1 MNYKIG
7 SGSGEILN
15 FLYSPWWISTKHD
28 FLPLHFFCHAF
39 SSSFS
44 VILFVKCF
52 FSSLF
57 VSISHRSGQLTG
69 LSLSSKVSLLWWN
82 CGCFRPCFIARMW
95 KYLRRILYI
104 KSTLI
109 FYFSRRKG
117 RGAIAPG
124 NSYPNSGSDKVPKEP
139 YFKSMQKI
147 SNYKWSY
154 IRNCN
159 SHIFLKG
166 YGCLFQ

>member
-15 FLYSPWWISTKHD
+15 FLYSPWRISTKHD

-39 SSSFS
+39 SSMIFCHT
-44 VILFVKCF
+44 FCEMFF
-52 FSSLF
+52 FSLCLYLSP
-57 VSISHRSGQLTG
+57 VMTG
-69 LSLSSKVSLLWWN
+69 DRFSLSSKVSLLWWN
-82 CGCFRPCFIARMW
+82 CWCLRPCFIARMW
-95 KYLRRILYI
+95 KYLRKILYI

-109 FYFSRRKG
+109 FYYSRRKG

-139 YFKSMQKI
+139 YFKSM
-147 SNYKWSY
+147 
-154 IRNCN
+154 
-159 SHIFLKG
+159 
-166 YGCLFQ
+166 